1 MLAFW
6 RADAGVWVAQAV
18 LVTLVTRGLVAR
30 GQAAGQQRR
39 PCWRLCADPVQGRG
53 VPRPPAR
60 DALLQSP
67 RLAALLAGDI
77 PPDWVVVRYD
87 KAAEVAQLL
96 TQLGFA
102 ISDGCPLSTSSS
114 G

>member
-1 MLAFW
+1 M
-6 RADAGVWVAQAV
+6 
-18 LVTLVTRGLVAR
+18 VTRVTRGLVAR

-39 PCWRLCADPVQGRG
+39 PCWRLFAGPVPGRH

-77 PPDWVVVRYD
+77 PPDWVVVRHD
-87 KAAEVAQLL
+87 KAVEVARLL
-96 TQLGFA
+96 TQFGFA
-102 ISDGCPLSTSSS
+102 ISAVCPLSTRSS
-114 G
+114 GQSDRDSLDHRHR